1 LPCHSPAFAISTSTT
16 DKKAFTV
23 IFARLIL
30 KERTATPVAL
40 TLVPVVAGLILC
52 SASELK
58 FDTIGFLA
66 AVLNNCADCV
76 QNVMS
81 KRMLT
86 HLKPTQLQ
94 FYTSVAA
101 LGLQTPFVLRDAG
114 LLLQSWGTT
123 ALEEEDVD
131 PTMENTISMGKLL
144 LMDAIFYHL
153 QSVSAYCTMGC
164 MSPVSQSVANTLK
177 RSLLVWASILYFGN
191 PVTSNGVIGIIMVV
205 SGVFLYN
212 HVRGIH
218 QR

>member
-1 LPCHSPAFAISTSTT
+1 
-16 DKKAFTV
+16 
-23 IFARLIL
+23 
-30 KERTATPVAL
+30 
-40 TLVPVVAGLILC
+40 
-52 SASELK
+52 
-58 FDTIGFLA
+58 
-66 AVLNNCADCV
+66 
-76 QNVMS
+76 
-81 KRMLT
+81 
-86 HLKPTQLQ
+86 LKPTQLQ

-101 LGLQTPFVLRDAG
+101 LALQTPFVIRDAG
-114 LLLQSWGTT
+114 VLLQSWGST
-123 ALEEEDVD
+123 EDD
-131 PTMENTISMGKLL
+131 AEDTSSISIGTLL

-212 HVRGIH
+212 HVRSNH

>member
-1 LPCHSPAFAISTSTT
+1 
-16 DKKAFTV
+16 
-23 IFARLIL
+23 
-30 KERTATPVAL
+30 
-40 TLVPVVAGLILC
+40 
-52 SASELK
+52 
-58 FDTIGFLA
+58 
-66 AVLNNCADCV
+66 
-76 QNVMS
+76 
-81 KRMLT
+81 MLT

-131 PTMENTISMGKLL
+131 PTMENTISIGKLL